1 MFKSIGSS
9 NALAAGRTAAEES
22 QLLLQDGLRSGR
34 PVMIPGA
41 FEVRTGRS
49 RASAAVA
56 RYAPPTPGV
65 PRPIL
70 RRSLFERLWR
80 YIMRPTDTPA

>member
-1 MFKSIGSS
+1 MRRSS
-9 NALAAGRTAAEES
+9 LNALAPGRTAAEDSE
-22 QLLLQDGLRSGR
+22 LLLQDGLRSGR

-41 FEVRTGRS
+41 FEVRAGRS
-49 RASAAVA
+49 RESAAVA
-56 RYAPPTPGV
+56 SHAPPTPGT
-65 PRPIL
+65 PRPMP